1 MDTTPLTFE
10 PWADPSVDGHGI
22 APDSHLS
29 RLTWL
34 PLIGPSSW
42 LIWGTLSA
50 QLRLEPAVEWQPGH
64 LAAAHGLSPSVA
76 PRSPLNRTLVRLTQ
90 FRLLAPIDE
99 TRWLVRLSAPPL
111 SRSLLNRLPEYAVEL
126 HRQVWMVE
134 RPA

>member
-50 QLRLEPAVEWQPGH
+50 QLRLQAAVEWRPED
-64 LAAAHGLSPSVA
+64 LAAAHGLGPTTSP
-76 PRSPLNRTLVRLTQ
+76 RGPLNRTLVRLSQ
-90 FRLLAPIDE
+90 FRLLAPIE
-99 TRWLVRLSAPPL
+99 EGRWVVRLSAPPL
-111 SRSLLNRLPEYAVEL
+111 TRSLLNRLPEYAVEL
-126 HRQVWMVE
+126 HRQTWLGE